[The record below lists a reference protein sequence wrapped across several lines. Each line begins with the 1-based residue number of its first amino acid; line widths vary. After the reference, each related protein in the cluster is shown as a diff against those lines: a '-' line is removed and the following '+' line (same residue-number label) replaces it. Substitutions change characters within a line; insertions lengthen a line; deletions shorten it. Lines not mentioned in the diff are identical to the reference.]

1 MKPKVLLIVGP
12 TAVGKTAL
20 SLELARR
27 FNGEVI
33 SGDSM
38 QVYRHLDIGTAKAT
52 PEEQQVVPHHLID
65 IVDVT
70 ERYSVADFMHQAT
83 RQITAITARGHL
95 PLLVGGTGFYLQ
107 ALLDNL
113 TLGNDH
119 YTDDTLRQKWHT
131 YAEEHGRQ
139 ALWNRLNDVD
149 PPAAAKIPPN
159 NERRVVRALLDNLTL
174 GNDHYT
180 DDTLRQKWHTYA
192 EEHGRQALWNRLNDV
207 DPPAAA
213 KIPPN
218 NERRVVRALEVYER
232 TGKRFSAQQA
242 NAALFDPYIIGL
254 TTARD
259 VLYARI
265 NARVDA
271 MVEAGLVDEARWLYE
286 QGGAALPAG
295 KGIGYKELYP
305 YFAGQISLEDAV
317 ALVKRNSR
325 RYAKRQLTWFRN
337 QMTVHWYDLVAHPEQ
352 QHQIET
358 DVNQWLQDGVK

>member
-20 SLELARR
+20 SLELAQR

-38 QVYRHLDIGTAKAT
+38 QVYRHLDIGTAKVT

-159 NERRVVRALLDNLTL
+159 NERRVVRAL
-174 GNDHYT
+174 
-180 DDTLRQKWHTYA
+180 
-192 EEHGRQALWNRLNDV
+192 
-207 DPPAAA
+207 
-213 KIPPN
+213 
-218 NERRVVRALEVYER
+218 EVYER

-242 NAALFDPYIIGL
+242 NAAPFDPYIIGL
-254 TTARD
+254 TTARE

-271 MVEAGLVDEARWLYE
+271 MVEAGLVDEAQWLYE

-305 YFAGQISLEDAV
+305 YFAGQSSLDG
-317 ALVKRNSR
+317 ALIKRNSR

-352 QHQIET
+352 QHQIEA

>member
-70 ERYSVADFMHQAT
+70 ERYSVAGFMHQAT

-131 YAEEHGRQ
+131 YAEEYGRQ
-139 ALWNRLNDVD
+139 ALWD
-149 PPAAAKIPPN
+149 
-159 NERRVVRALLDNLTL
+159 
-174 GNDHYT
+174 
-180 DDTLRQKWHTYA
+180 
-192 EEHGRQALWNRLNDV
+192 RLNDV

-232 TGKRFSAQQA
+232 TGKRFSAQQV
-242 NAALFDPYIIGL
+242 NAAPFDPYIIGL

>member
-20 SLELARR
+20 SLELAQR

-70 ERYSVADFMHQAT
+70 ERYSVAGFMHQAT

-139 ALWNRLNDVD
+139 ALWDRLNDVD
-149 PPAAAKIPPN
+149 PPAAAKIP
-159 NERRVVRALLDNLTL
+159 L
-174 GNDHYT
+174 
-180 DDTLRQKWHTYA
+180 
-192 EEHGRQALWNRLNDV
+192 
-207 DPPAAA
+207 
-213 KIPPN
+213 N

-271 MVEAGLVDEARWLYE
+271 MIEAGLVDEARWLYE

>member
-20 SLELARR
+20 SLELAQR

-139 ALWNRLNDVD
+139 ALWDRLNDVD
-149 PPAAAKIPPN
+149 PPAAAKI
-159 NERRVVRALLDNLTL
+159 L
-174 GNDHYT
+174 
-180 DDTLRQKWHTYA
+180 
-192 EEHGRQALWNRLNDV
+192 
-207 DPPAAA
+207 
-213 KIPPN
+213 PN

-232 TGKRFSAQQA
+232 TGKRFSAQQV
-242 NAALFDPYIIGL
+242 NAAPFDPYIIGL

-286 QGGAALPAG
+286 QGGAVLPAG

>member
-20 SLELARR
+20 SLELAQR

-38 QVYRHLDIGTAKAT
+38 QVYRHLDIGTAKVT

-159 NERRVVRALLDNLTL
+159 NERRVVRAL
-174 GNDHYT
+174 
-180 DDTLRQKWHTYA
+180 
-192 EEHGRQALWNRLNDV
+192 
-207 DPPAAA
+207 
-213 KIPPN
+213 
-218 NERRVVRALEVYER
+218 EVYER

-242 NAALFDPYIIGL
+242 NAAPFDPYIIGL
-254 TTARD
+254 TTARE

-271 MVEAGLVDEARWLYE
+271 MVEAGLVDEAQWLYE

-305 YFAGQISLEDAV
+305 YFAGQSSLDGAV
-317 ALVKRNSR
+317 ALIKRNSR

-352 QHQIET
+352 QHQIEA

>member
-20 SLELARR
+20 SLELAQR
-27 FNGEVI
+27 FGGEVI

-52 PEEQQVVPHHLID
+52 PAEQRVVPHHLID
-65 IVDVT
+65 IVAVT
-70 ERYSVADFMHQAT
+70 DRYSVADFMHEAT
-83 RQITAITARGHL
+83 CQINAITARGHL

-107 ALLDNL
+107 ALVDNL

-119 YTDDTLRQKWHT
+119 YTDDTIRQKWHT
-131 YAEEHGRQ
+131 YAAAHGRQ
-139 ALWNRLNDVD
+139 ALWDQLNAVD
-149 PPAAAKIPPN
+149 PPAATKIPPN
-159 NERRVVRALLDNLTL
+159 NERRV
-174 GNDHYT
+174 
-180 DDTLRQKWHTYA
+180 
-192 EEHGRQALWNRLNDV
+192 
-207 DPPAAA
+207 
-213 KIPPN
+213 I
-218 NERRVVRALEVYER
+218 RALEVYER
-232 TGKRFSAQQA
+232 TGQRFSAQQA

-254 TTARD
+254 TTARE

-271 MVEAGLVDEARWLYE
+271 MVKAGLVDEARWLYE
-286 QGGAALPAG
+286 QGGANLPAG

-305 YFAGQISLEDAV
+305 YFAGQDSLEDAV
-317 ALVKRNSR
+317 ALIKRNSR

-352 QHQIET
+352 QQQIEV
-358 DVNQWLQDGVK
+358 DVKQWLQDGVK